1 MHFAGQRS
9 TYFQALLDASIQTQL
24 YLYAPG
30 SARNIKSHIRTYLIF
45 CCYFDR
51 IAVPADNDTLVTF
64 AELMAVTAGYAHIKH
79 IFGSVKLLH
88 TIYNIVF
95 IEHDFHV
102 DVALQSLKH
111 KLAKTQL
118 QVLPIN
124 PDILKSLVLFMDLNK
139 NEDQALWASFLVA
152 FYCMFRKK
160 SLVPETMH
168 KFNSATKPV

>member
-1 MHFAGQRS
+1 M
-9 TYFQALLDASIQTQL
+9 
-24 YLYAPG
+24 
-30 SARNIKSHIRTYLIF
+30 
-45 CCYFDR
+45 
-51 IAVPADNDTLVTF
+51 
-64 AELMAVTAGYAHIKH
+64 
-79 IFGSVKLLH
+79 
-88 TIYNIVF
+88 VF
-95 IEHDFHV
+95 IEHDFRV
-102 DVALQSLKH
+102 DVALQSLKR

-168 KFNSATKPV
+168 KFNSATGLSRIKISMYPEQNLALVYANFAKNIQFCERDIVIPLIAIPNSVLCPVTALQNLFDNNQVPAESPAFSYLKNGKLCCIT